1 MFCYI
6 YNLITAQFKGRGIQL
21 KNIGIMGQRVL
32 ICEYETKYKPYFWF
46 VRDHLQ
52 G

>member
-6 YNLITAQFKGRGIQL
+6 YILITAQFKGRVIQL

-32 ICEYETKYKPYFWF
+32 ICEYETKIQALFL
-46 VRDHLQ
+46 VRS
-52 G
+52 